1 MALAP
6 RESDTLE
13 VLVDGLKR
21 LDFELALQVQSSD
34 NLPSH
39 RNVARF
45 GFAAGKARVSLEGGF
60 LAHFT
65 MVVPHGCLPVSLHL
79 HCTTV
84 ATNFSSNSR
93 LVLIGGEAG
102 EKDCFMF
109 IGGKKASK
117 QRTEIKTNLSSQVV
131 ML

>member
-1 MALAP
+1 MALEP
-6 RESDTLE
+6 RESDTSE
-13 VLVDGLKR
+13 VIADGLKR
-21 LDFELALQVQSSD
+21 LDFESASQAQSSD
-34 NLPSH
+34 NLSSH
-39 RNVARF
+39 RTVARL
-45 GFAAGKARVSLEGGF
+45 GFAAEKARVSLEEVF

-84 ATNFSSNSR
+84 ATSFSSNSR
-93 LVLIGGEAG
+93 LVLMGGEAG

-109 IGGKKASK
+109 IGGKEASK
-117 QRTEIKTNLSSQVV
+117 QRTEIKTNLSSQLV